1 MRKKLLAWLVANEDN
16 AKYEGKLGELQK
28 QEDFNAEF
36 DKQMTLIKKTDQYN
50 SLFNKGQFEITG
62 KSSVQ
67 ILEEKMEV
75 AEKNT
80 ITLDQK
86 IGDALTMSAEGFLAK
101 YGVSLKDFKKENN
114 LK

>member
-50 SLFNKGQFEITG
+50 SLFGKGQFELTG

-80 ITLDQK
+80 ITLVQK
-86 IGDALTMSAEGFLAK
+86 IADAKTMSPEGFLAK
-101 YGVSLKDFKKENN
+101 YGVPLEQFKKENN
-114 LK
+114 L

>member
-1 MRKKLLAWLVANEDN
+1 LLDAVVLDANADN
-16 AKYEGKLGELQK
+16 PIYEGKLGELQK

-50 SLFNKGQFEITG
+50 SLFGKGQFELTG

-75 AEKNT
+75 AEKNA
-80 ITLDQK
+80 ITLPQK
-86 IGDALTMSAEGFLAK
+86 IADASTMSAEGFLAK

-114 LK
+114 IK